1 MTTLPYSQ
9 YLQYRLNPTCI
20 IDGPTGPSG
29 TNGSTGATGPRGPTG
44 IPGQNGYSFGANYYF
59 VQNQNT
65 IVTGTTGSSSGGV
78 LQSTPGPNPG
88 PNASYAGSTYQG
100 YFTQTRAVATGSTG
114 AIIGQFTSTVGV
126 PGVTSIAPGTWT
138 FYNNI
143 YAFPT
148 PVDPQPWAIPTTGTT
163 GVNAYVTL
171 SIVDGGPEQT
181 IFTTKNTSV
190 PINGLSDAPILMSY
204 TLPTAYTVN
213 NPSTAYLTARYYAD
227 YIPVG
232 NSVEL
237 WTQGDSVGYVTTTL
251 PATNAP
257 TGPQGP
263 TGLPGPGGP
272 AGTGS
277 TGPMGPTGPTG
288 PTGDPGPTGPAG
300 SPVGSIIMYGGG
312 SAPSGWLLCNGAL
325 YPNVTYPALAAV
337 LGTTY
342 GGVLGANFNVPNLN
356 GRVPVGVG
364 TATGATGATA
374 KTLGQT
380 GGEETHT
387 LTIPEMPAHFHT
399 ANSFNIGSAG
409 GGSQKIYDA
418 GNFADQSITTSV
430 VGGNLPH
437 NILQPF
443 IVLNYI
449 IKT

>member
-1 MTTLPYSQ
+1 MSALTYSQ
-9 YLQYRLNPTCI
+9 YLQFKQNPTCI
-20 IDGPTGPSG
+20 IGGPTGPAGPSGSNG
-29 TNGSTGATGPRGPTG
+29 TNGNTGATGPRGPTG
-44 IPGQNGYSFGANYYF
+44 TPGQNGYSFGANYYF
-59 VQNQNT
+59 VQSQNT
-65 IVTGTTGSSSGGV
+65 VVTGTTGYSPSGV

-88 PNASYAGSTYQG
+88 PNASYVGSTYQG
-100 YFTQTRAVATGSTG
+100 YFTQTRAVSTGSTG
-114 AIIGQFTSTVGV
+114 AIIGQFTSTIGV

-163 GVNAYVTL
+163 GVNAYVIL

-272 AGTGS
+272 AGTGY
-277 TGPMGPTGPTG
+277 TGPAGTGSTGPTGPTG
-288 PTGDPGPTGPAG
+288 PTGLTGSTGPTGT
-300 SPVGSIIMYGGG
+300 I
-312 SAPSGWLLCNGAL
+312 
-325 YPNVTYPALAAV
+325 
-337 LGTTY
+337 
-342 GGVLGANFNVPNLN
+342 VPNYAYGNNSNYVTIGNTLFQW
-356 GRVPVGVG
+356 GDGVIVGNTSTIIFGKTFANAGYAVTVTPIAAAPASTPGLTARNVG
-364 TATGATGATA
+364 FFTIVGLINYSYTWMAIGA
-374 KTLGQT
+374 
-380 GGEETHT
+380 
-387 LTIPEMPAHFHT
+387 
-399 ANSFNIGSAG
+399 SS
-409 GGSQKIYDA
+409 
-418 GNFADQSITTSV
+418 
-430 VGGNLPH
+430 
-437 NILQPF
+437 
-443 IVLNYI
+443 
-449 IKT
+449 